1 MSMPKS
7 PLLPRFGAST
17 APLPTTEDEY
27 ETLDPKA
34 IEAAHW
40 VDTQIRKLIAEIKT
54 LGKPQGPHTVVP
66 FGILFEELANTFDAL
81 SGILKTAKKYHV
93 VDYEGETLYQGS
105 NDHTVVTLLK
115 DTHDGVEIK
124 RRRKTE
130 LKGAP
135 TGGKAAGFGTGSLQN
150 AQSKCHICSKTV
162 YAMEFVGA
170 SDRAFHKGCFRCLTC
185 NCALKPTD
193 YCTIDDKFYCTPHYT
208 QLFLRNTNY
217 VAAEHGG
224 KEAAP

>member
-1 MSMPKS
+1 MTVGSAA
-7 PLLPRFGAST
+7 RAH
-17 APLPTTEDEY
+17 TT
-27 ETLDPKA
+27 
-34 IEAAHW
+34 
-40 VDTQIRKLIAEIKT
+40 
-54 LGKPQGPHTVVP
+54 
-66 FGILFEELANTFDAL
+66 
-81 SGILKTAKKYHV
+81 
-93 VDYEGETLYQGS
+93 
-105 NDHTVVTLLK
+105 
-115 DTHDGVEIK
+115 GVEIK

-193 YCTIDDKFYCTPHYT
+193 CASVESCS
-208 QLFLRNTNY
+208 LL
-217 VAAEHGG
+217 
-224 KEAAP
+224 